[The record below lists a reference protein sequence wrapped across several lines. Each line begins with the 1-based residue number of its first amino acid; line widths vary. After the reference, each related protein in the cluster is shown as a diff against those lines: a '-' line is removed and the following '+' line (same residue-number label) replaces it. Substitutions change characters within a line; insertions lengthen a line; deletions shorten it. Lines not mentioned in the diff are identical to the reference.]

1 MALEES
7 ITDRPVAH
15 VGSQGVSAAVTA
27 ASLKATVLP
36 ELFANT
42 SRISSGALL
51 TVTCVLSSIN
61 QSLT

>member
-27 ASLKATVLP
+27 ASLFFLNCSP
-36 ELFANT
+36 IHLLSGNT
-42 SRISSGALL
+42 GVRGSSS
-51 TVTCVLSSIN
+51 TRWTSSPI
-61 QSLT
+61 